1 MIEHSATMK
10 VMLSAYGAID
20 RERGATQSAVVEDM
34 LGCVRCGL
42 ESAVQFAKR
51 FHQKLFSLLVFFAF
65 PNQLVCLVRIV
76 EFRPGG
82 VCSTLM
88 IVPSAS
94 LRI

>member
-42 ESAVQFAKR
+42 ESALGDFLA
-51 FHQKLFSLLVFFAF
+51 SP
-65 PNQLVCLVRIV
+65 PNHSPPTSPPGATQLRLALGIGL
-76 EFRPGG
+76 EGWKG
-82 VCSTLM
+82 T
-88 IVPSAS
+88 
-94 LRI
+94 